1 MAPQKME
8 IQDIINPLDIEG
20 TIEALKDKVVTV
32 PEWDGLAKQYNQTS
46 HEIISDPAL
55 RPDDKIGADGK
66 KEEMAKITYPA
77 EKIAVRRMVQMAF
90 TIPVKRIYT
99 TTDDKGKENEI
110 FKAQARAIE
119 GAYKSVRIDGEN
131 MNRMRAYFAACEVM
145 TVWYA
150 VEGNKEHGL
159 YGFPTKWKLRCR
171 SYSPMPEEL
180 SKITQASLYP
190 LFDEYDDMIA
200 MSFEYVRSENDKD
213 ITYFETYTADTH
225 YRWKQSDGG
234 WIEDISPEPIII
246 GKIPAVYLRRP
257 LPIWEGIS
265 NNRKEIEF
273 TLSRQSD
280 VIRKNVA
287 PIVKISGQLIGDKPV
302 GDKAREVYQLEQGGD
317 LDVVSPSISK
327 DVTEY
332 HISQLKQ
339 NMEEDL
345 QLPNLSL
352 ENIKGLG
359 AMSGEA
365 RKTLLTDGHL
375 KVGEE
380 KHDIIRF
387 FDRES
392 NVIKALF
399 GKINTKWESTIT
411 DLPIEHVVTPF
422 VQNDELSEIEKMER
436 ATGGK
441 QILSQR
447 TAIQMTGLVEDPD
460 AELAL
465 IQEEEKA
472 AIEAQRAVDIFEGG
486 M

>member
-1 MAPQKME
+1 ME
-8 IQDIINPLDIEG
+8 LQDIINPSDIEG
-20 TIEALKDKVVTV
+20 TIEALKNKSVSV
-32 PEWDGLAKQYNQTS
+32 PSWSDLAKKYDQKE
-46 HEIISDPAL
+46 HEIIADKAL
-55 RPDDKIGADGK
+55 RPDDKIGSDGK

-90 TIPVKRIYT
+90 TIPVKRIYNT
-99 TTDDKGKENEI
+99 VGDNGKDN
-110 FKAQARAIE
+110 KLLKDQSKAIE
-119 GAYKSVRIDGEN
+119 SAYESVRIDGEN
-131 MNRMRAYFAACEVM
+131 MNRMRAYFAACEIL

-150 VEGNKEHGL
+150 VEGEKEHTL
-159 YGFPTKWKLRCR
+159 YGFPTKFKLRCR
-171 SYSPMPEEL
+171 SYSPMPEEM

-200 MSFEYVRSENDKD
+200 MSFEYIRSENDAD
-213 ITYFETYTADTH
+213 VTYFETYTADTH
-225 YRWKQSDGG
+225 YRWKNDGG
-234 WIEDISPEPIII
+234 WIEDIAPEKIVI

-257 LPIWEGIS
+257 QPIWEGIS

-280 VIRKNVA
+280 VIRKNSA
-287 PIVKISGQLIGDKPV
+287 PIIVVEGELIGEKPV
-302 GDKAREVYQLEQGGD
+302 GDKAREVYNVKQGGG
-317 LDVVSPSISK
+317 LDVVSPTISK

-339 NMEEDL
+339 NIEEDL

-399 GKINTKWESTIT
+399 GKINTKWEHTIS
-411 DLPIEHVVTPF
+411 DLPIEHIVTAF
-422 VQNDELSEIEKMER
+422 VQNDELSEIEKMEKG
-436 ATGGK
+436 TGGK
-441 QILSQR
+441 QLVSRR
-447 TAIQMTGLVEDPD
+447 TAISRLNLVDDVD
-460 AELAL
+460 AEIAL
-465 IQEEEKA
+465 IQDEEQAEIDA
-472 AIEAQRAVDIFEGG
+472 RRMSDVFEGG

>member
-1 MAPQKME
+1 ME
-8 IQDIINPLDIEG
+8 IQEIIDLSDVEG
-20 TIEALKDKVVTV
+20 TIERLKEKAVSV
-32 PEWDGLAKQYNQTS
+32 PEWDELAKKYNQDE
-46 HEIISDPAL
+46 HEIVADKAL
-55 RPDDKIGADGK
+55 RPDDKVGPDGK

-77 EKIAVRRMVQMAF
+77 EKISVRRMVQMAF
-90 TIPVKRIYT
+90 TIPVKRIYS
-99 TTDDKGKENEI
+99 TTDDKGEESEI
-110 FKAQARAIE
+110 FRAQARAIE
-119 GAYKSVRIDGEN
+119 GVYKSVRIDGEN
-131 MNRMRAYFAACEVM
+131 MNRMRAYFAACEVL

-150 VEGNKEHGL
+150 VEGSKEHTQ

-200 MSFEYVRSENDKD
+200 MSFEYIRSEDGRD
-213 ITYFETYTADTH
+213 VTYFETYTADAH
-225 YRWKQSDGG
+225 YRWKNDGE
-234 WIEDISPEPIII
+234 WVEDISPEPIII

-257 LPIWEGIS
+257 QPIWEGIS

-339 NMEEDL
+339 NIEEDL

-387 FDRES
+387 LDRES
-392 NVIKALF
+392 NVIKPLL
-399 GKINTKWESTIT
+399 GKINTKWDNTIA

-422 VQNDELSEIEKMER
+422 VQNDELSEIEKMEK

-447 TAIQMTGLVEDPD
+447 TAIKMTGLVEDPD

-472 AIEAQRAVDIFEGG
+472 AIEAQRAVDVFEGG
-486 M
+486 V